1 MKKIDVSKPKRMYW
15 KHQVASVSHC
25 PECQGPLVEEFQSYL
40 FCVKNGREMDSFATG
55 TDGGFFCPQC
65 PVVVLDGDKFDQMAN
80 VTGQSGQ
87 WAVAGI
93 INLDAV
99 EDEYA
104 LLDTDENPIPLVEFL
119 RARPPIKQV
128 QRESKKIG
136 RNDPCPCGSGKKY
149 KKCCGTVKL
158 LFP

>member
-1 MKKIDVSKPKRMYW
+1 
-15 KHQVASVSHC
+15 
-25 PECQGPLVEEFQSYL
+25 
-40 FCVKNGREMDSFATG
+40 MDSFAIG

-65 PVVVLDGDKFDQMAN
+65 PVVVLDREKFAELAN
-80 VTGQSGQ
+80 FDGGCRQ

-99 EDEYA
+99 KDEDA
-104 LLDTDENPIPLVEFL
+104 LLYTEENAIPLVEFL
-119 RARPPIKQV
+119 RARSPIKQV
-128 QRESKKIG
+128 HRESNKIG
-136 RNDPCPCGSGKKY
+136 RNEPCPCGSGKKY

>member
-1 MKKIDVSKPKRMYW
+1 MKKIEISKPKRMYW
-15 KHQVASVSHC
+15 KHQVASASHC

-40 FCVKNGREMDSFATG
+40 LCIKDGSNIDDVAIGN
-55 TDGGFFCPQC
+55 DGGFFCPQC
-65 PVVVLDGDKFDQMAN
+65 PVVVLDREKFAMLAN
-80 VTGQSGQ
+80 LDGGSGQ

-99 EDEYA
+99 KDEDA
-104 LLDTDENPIPLVEFL
+104 PLGSDDNPIPLVEFL

-128 QRESKKIG
+128 QRESNKIG

-149 KKCCGTVKL
+149 KKCCGSDKL
-158 LFP
+158 LFN

>member
-15 KHQVASVSHC
+15 KHQVASTSHC
-25 PECQGPLVEEFQSYL
+25 PECHGPLVEEFQSYL
-40 FCVKNGREMDSFATG
+40 LGVKNGREVDSVAIG

-65 PVVVLDGDKFDQMAN
+65 PVVVLDEDKFDQMAN
-80 VTGQSGQ
+80 ITGQSEQ

-99 EDEYA
+99 QDEDTPLGY
-104 LLDTDENPIPLVEFL
+104 DDNPIPLVKFL
-119 RARPPIKQV
+119 RARPPIQ
-128 QRESKKIG
+128 QAHRESKKIG

-158 LFP
+158 LLP

>member
-1 MKKIDVSKPKRMYW
+1 MKKIDVSKPKRLYW
-15 KHQVASVSHC
+15 KDQVASTSHC
-25 PECQGPLVEEFQSYL
+25 PECLGPLVEEFQSYL
-40 FCVKNGREMDSFATG
+40 LSVKNGKEMDSFAIG

-65 PVVVLDGDKFDQMAN
+65 PVVVLDREKFAMLAN
-80 VTGQSGQ
+80 IDGESEQ

-99 EDEYA
+99 EDEDA

-128 QRESKKIG
+128 QRESNKIG

-149 KKCCGTVKL
+149 KKCCGTGERL
-158 LFP
+158 H

>member
-1 MKKIDVSKPKRMYW
+1 M
-15 KHQVASVSHC
+15 
-25 PECQGPLVEEFQSYL
+25 
-40 FCVKNGREMDSFATG
+40 
-55 TDGGFFCPQC
+55 
-65 PVVVLDGDKFDQMAN
+65 VVLDEDKFDQMAN
-80 VTGQSGQ
+80 ITGQSEQ
-87 WAVAGI
+87 WTVAGI

-128 QRESKKIG
+128 QRESNKIG